1 MQRAKCT
8 RFFRRVYR
16 NAPCSNVMSSVNICI
31 TNIATI
37 YAAKILA
44 FPKRVFFGPNMIA
57 STTSLASIGGR
68 NNNKKN
74 SSQLRFIF
82 QIFSKLVK
90 APSVKFGLLCFAL
103 WLCCFSNSSQVL
115 YCNSFSF
122 TFCLFDN
129 LFTNSMIVNGNKAT
143 FSTTKPFQEF
153 LSFFGAFALNA
164 CSYFTIFFT
173 NIFESSRI
181 ENSAIGTDCN
191 VRLPE
196 VNFKKVLI
204 LPIFVLSL
212 HQNIF

>member
-1 MQRAKCT
+1 MQGAKCT

-16 NAPCSNVMSSVNICI
+16 NAPCSNIVGSINICI
-31 TNIATI
+31 TNITTI
-37 YAAKILA
+37 CAAKILA
-44 FPKRVFFGPNMIA
+44 FSERVFFGPNMIA

-74 SSQLRFIF
+74 SIQLRLIF
-82 QIFSKLVK
+82 QILTKLVK
-90 APSVKFGLLCFAL
+90 APLVKFGLLCFAL

-115 YCNSFSF
+115 YCNSFTF

-129 LFTNSMIVNGNKAT
+129 LFTNSMVVNGNKST
-143 FSTTKPFQEF
+143 FSATKPFQEF
-153 LSFFGAFALNA
+153 LSSFCAFALNA

-181 ENSAIGTDCN
+181 ENSAIGTNGN

-196 VNFKKVLI
+196 INFKKKY
-204 LPIFVLSL
+204 
-212 HQNIF
+212 